1 MPAAS
6 DAGSSKPRLR
16 TSFAKSESLD
26 PFYSGG
32 AVAVTADAGWLA
44 TSFGTDVH
52 IVESATSRILHKITG
67 DGEDI
72 NSLAL
77 TPNDTFL
84 ITASRS
90 LSLHVYALADMER
103 TRTISKA
110 HEAPVALMAVDPT
123 SSLLATGSADGS
135 VKVWDLRGGYCT
147 HVFRGH
153 GGVVSALCW
162 HVESRR
168 AGSSAR
174 GVQLITGCVDGK
186 VRVWDLRG
194 GAKAASKPTAVLHA
208 HAGVVRGIGISS
220 DGKTIVSGARD
231 QTLVFWDWKE
241 GRWTRRDIQLIHE
254 RIEALKFLPG
264 TPWFATAGSKGILRV
279 WDVSSGSEVTRQES
293 TRETDS
299 GAGWGSATHRGDSAH
314 GDGHEH
320 GGGGKDDVAQ
330 GGGQDPTRTGAA
342 LEAIQ
347 AELRTGAGA

>member
-1 MPAAS
+1 M
-6 DAGSSKPRLR
+6 
-16 TSFAKSESLD
+16 
-26 PFYSGG
+26 
-32 AVAVTADAGWLA
+32 TADAGWLA

-186 VRVWDLRG
+186 VL
-194 GAKAASKPTAVLHA
+194 S
-208 HAGVVRGIGISS
+208 
-220 DGKTIVSGARD
+220 
-231 QTLVFWDWKE
+231 
-241 GRWTRRDIQLIHE
+241 LIH
-254 RIEALKFLPG
+254 I
-264 TPWFATAGSKGILRV
+264 
-279 WDVSSGSEVTRQES
+279 
-293 TRETDS
+293 
-299 GAGWGSATHRGDSAH
+299 
-314 GDGHEH
+314 
-320 GGGGKDDVAQ
+320 
-330 GGGQDPTRTGAA
+330 
-342 LEAIQ
+342 
-347 AELRTGAGA
+347 